1 MYGRRRS
8 FGGKKP
14 VEVGQT
20 YEVDI
25 TELSRRGE
33 GLTRIQG
40 FIIFVPG
47 TKPGDHVKILI
58 TAVRSRYA
66 TARVVTEEEA

>member
-1 MYGRRRS
+1 MYGRRRG
-8 FGGKKP
+8 FGVKKP
-14 VEVGQT
+14 VEVGKT

-25 TELSRRGE
+25 TELSRRGD

-40 FIIFVPG
+40 FVIFVPG
-47 TKPGDHVKILI
+47 TRPGDHVKIII

-66 TARVVTEEEA
+66 TAKVVTEEE